1 MGRVLATVDIGSNTA
16 HLLVAETADGTV
28 RKIVDDSDWLSL
40 GEIVGRERSI
50 PQALQDTLIKTLNG
64 YKKQASDQ
72 GAEGIYIFATEAVRA
87 ANNNRE
93 VLKRLEQSGLKVELI
108 SGQKEAE
115 FGLRGV
121 LLDSGFSSFLLAEV
135 GGGSAQ
141 VAHCSRKRIKSEA
154 SLPLGTGTLI
164 AKLGLSCPC
173 DYAHLKRTQRLVE
186 ETLENAE
193 VLEEGGP
200 LVACGGVARGLWRAL
215 HPDGNRVLH
224 VEELN
229 FLIWSTQRLTAE
241 QIVQRFQVKPKRALT
256 LFPGAV
262 VYKQI
267 MERSGQEE
275 MTISRFGVREGA
287 LLEMAEGKVSTWRV

>member
-1 MGRVLATVDIGSNTA
+1 M
-16 HLLVAETADGTV
+16 LVAETGDGSV
-28 RKIVDDSDWLSL
+28 RKLVDDSNWLSL
-40 GEIVGRERSI
+40 GEIVGRERTI
-50 PQALQDTLIKTLNG
+50 PPNMQEALIRTLNG
-64 YKKQASDQ
+64 YQKLASDQ
-72 GAEGIYIFATEAVRA
+72 KAEGIYIFATEAVRA
-87 ANNNRE
+87 ASNSRE
-93 VLKRLEQSGLKVELI
+93 VLKRIEQACGLKVEII
-108 SGQKEAE
+108 SGQREAE

-121 LLDSGFSSFLLAEV
+121 LLDSGFSSFILAEV

-141 VAHCSRKRIKSEA
+141 VAQCSRKRIKSEA
-154 SLPLGTGTLI
+154 SLSLGTGTLI

-186 ETLENAE
+186 ETLATAE

-215 HPDGNRVLH
+215 HPDGNRILH

-229 FLIWSTQRLTAE
+229 FLIWSTQRLTSD
-241 QIVQRFQVKPKRALT
+241 QIVQRFQVKPKRART

-287 LLEMAEGKVSTWRV
+287 LLEMAEGKVSAWRV